1 MINNLSALNSYNNS
15 TTQLGRL
22 APINLKPTTS
32 IRETQGVGFADML
45 KNAISNVEG
54 LEKESARMGKLLAS
68 GKIDNLHDV
77 VIAGQKASIAVELT
91 VQVRN
96 KAVEAYQEVMRMQ
109 V

>member
-1 MINNLSALNSYNNS
+1 MVDKLNGLNIGINQLQRLQPVTNKTESTNSVSFGDTLKQALNQVN
-15 TTQLGRL
+15 
-22 APINLKPTTS
+22 K
-32 IRETQGVGFADML
+32 
-45 KNAISNVEG
+45 
-54 LEKESARMGKLLAS
+54 LENESSKMGKLLAA